1 LSQDKEDEIDI
12 IFKKP
17 RKEGGSLV
25 LTLPDY
31 FCDRVKMT
39 ANSKLELIVYSSFF
53 ILRHRQGFDYNEE
66 PMPKTL
72 ELLDMIFGIFEKE
85 RELKKRRY
93 SEGSLDLQ
101 TYDSEMREISKTLK
115 ETNSKLLE
123 LLKEKKTSSRIPFIP
138 SVESPEKLQSIL
150 REIFKEHYG
159 DTQ

>member
-1 LSQDKEDEIDI
+1 
-12 IFKKP
+12 
-17 RKEGGSLV
+17 
-25 LTLPDY
+25 
-31 FCDRVKMT
+31 
-39 ANSKLELIVYSSFF
+39 
-53 ILRHRQGFDYNEE
+53 
-66 PMPKTL
+66 
-72 ELLDMIFGIFEKE
+72 
-85 RELKKRRY
+85 LKKRRY